1 MKNRLNKIVVLI
13 LTVFVVLSSLGLS
26 AFAVADK
33 DIAQISV
40 SVSSSS
46 PQKGDTIKVTVQ
58 IDNYATMTPKISAM
72 EVSVQFD
79 SNVFSLVPGTVS
91 TSSLKINSGDA
102 IGAVYDGDKT
112 VDFYYCYANN
122 SGQPLPR
129 GNINKFILF
138 TFDLKVS
145 EEIQED
151 TSVAFE
157 VTKCNLYDSH
167 MTSTPGSEIR
177 CKEPKLPSVKV
188 YVDRPAVLY
197 NESGVNEG
205 TYDKMV
211 KLEFDAS
218 TAELSYEGRD
228 AVTIT
233 SPHFL
238 KENGTYELK
247 VKADG
252 TTVNETITVDREI
265 KSISLKVGTYTTKY
279 ALNEDLNLE
288 KGEIIVQYYDD
299 SPYSEDNGISY
310 IPLSDSNISVSG
322 YDKTVPGEQKLNVI
336 YMGFTTSMSVTVME
350 VSVAGIIVKSGSEL
364 AYKYVPVGYPI
375 DTTGLYL
382 IVQYSDGTKEEKNV
396 DASMLGEYLN
406 AEAGVV
412 SVDIKVGD
420 KVLEDAFEV
429 EYVAADELTAF
440 KNDVKSTDPDDL
452 VLNDVSKV
460 EDMISRYNALVS
472 RFGPSVMTNG
482 VDVQSQYDAIV
493 QKMSDIT
500 GGEMTPGLNTGDS
513 ETGDVTNGDD
523 TTGTPDTQRNNGNT
537 MKVIGIVIAVIVALS
552 VVAGVVYFI
561 VVYLKKK
568 KEAEEYYYDDDE
580 DEDDDDDDDMGL
592 EQPTVSASFDY
603 LSDDIIGINF
613 EEDEDDE

>member
-1 MKNRLNKIVVLI
+1 MKNRLNKVVLLI
-13 LTVFVVLSSLGLS
+13 LTLSVVLSSFGLS
-26 AFAVADK
+26 AFAVVDK
-33 DIAQISV
+33 DMAQISV

-46 PQKGDTIKVTVQ
+46 PQKGDSVKVTVQ

-79 SNVFSLVPGTVS
+79 SSVFSLVSGTVD
-91 TSSLKINSGDA
+91 TSLLKINAGDA
-102 IGAVYDGDKT
+102 VGAVYDGDKT
-112 VDFYYCYANN
+112 VNFYYCYANN

-129 GNINKFILF
+129 ENINKFVLF
-138 TFDLKVS
+138 TFELKVS

-151 TSVAFE
+151 TPVLFE

-167 MTSTPGSEIR
+167 MTSTPGSKIK

-188 YVDRPAVLY
+188 YVDRPPVLY

-228 AVTIT
+228 AITIE
-233 SPHFL
+233 SPYFL
-238 KENGTYELK
+238 KENGTYVLK
-247 VKADG
+247 VDADG
-252 TTVNETITVDREI
+252 SETEETITVSREI
-265 KSISLKVGTYTTKY
+265 KSISLKVGTYTAKY
-279 ALNEDLNLE
+279 ALNEDLNLG

-322 YDKTVPGEQKLNVI
+322 YDKTAPGEQKLNVI
-336 YMGFTTSMSVTVME
+336 YMGFTTSMTVTVME

-382 IVQYSDGTKEEKNV
+382 IVQYSDGTKEEKAV
-396 DASMLGEYLN
+396 DKSMLSEYSN
-406 AEAGVV
+406 TETGVV
-412 SVDIKVGD
+412 SIDIKVGD
-420 KVLEDAFEV
+420 KILEDAFEV
-429 EYVAADELTAF
+429 EYVLADELTTF

-460 EDMISRYNALVS
+460 EDMIARYNALVS

-482 VDVQSQYDAIV
+482 IDVQSKYDAIV

-500 GGEMTPGLNTGDS
+500 GGEMNPGISTDDG
-513 ETGDVTNGDD
+513 ETGNATDDDD
-523 TTGTPDTQRNNGNT
+523 TTVTPDTDRNGGNV
-537 MKVIGIVIAVIVALS
+537 MKIIGIVIAVIVALS

-561 VVYLKKK
+561 IVYLKKK
-568 KEAEEYYYDDDE
+568 KDSEEYYYDDDE
-580 DEDDDDDDDMGL
+580 DDDDDMTGL

-603 LSDDIIGINF
+603 LSDDLVGINF
-613 EEDEDDE
+613 EEDEDDD